1 MHTNDPGKAIQYALE
16 LGELDAIKID
26 NMFEEAREREAKK
39 AEAAQQAEPKEY
51 GIVAVALGEGLAINY
66 SGGDSMPQDVADW
79 LAANGV
85 NAAQ

>member
-1 MHTNDPGKAIQYALE
+1 MQRFLSLALSGAILASLAGCSASSSSAIAK
-16 LGELDAIKID
+16 LVPDAT
-26 NMFEEAREREAKK
+26 
-39 AEAAQQAEPKEY
+39 
-51 GIVAVALGEGLAINY
+51 LGEGLAINY